1 MDGAVSRPS
10 RGALLLVSLSRAESD
25 EWGDEAFRTKALE
38 TFRRMARA
46 KGRRYLEV
54 RDNVGREL
62 AVAEV
67 TP

>member
-1 MDGAVSRPS
+1 MDAAVSRPS
-10 RGALLLVSLSRAESD
+10 RGALLLVSLSRSESD
-25 EWGDEAFRTKALE
+25 EWRDEAFRTKALD
-38 TFRRMARA
+38 TFRRMARE